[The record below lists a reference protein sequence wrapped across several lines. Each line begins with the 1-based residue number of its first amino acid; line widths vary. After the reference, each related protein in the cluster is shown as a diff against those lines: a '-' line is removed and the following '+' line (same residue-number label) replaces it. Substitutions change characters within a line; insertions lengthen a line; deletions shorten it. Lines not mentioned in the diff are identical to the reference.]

1 MIHIQGMLDQS
12 MEVTIANEYFEN
24 AGISEPSEDMY
35 DAIQNILC
43 LEVSYYLA
51 RRTSGCD
58 GYIIDTMRS
67 LRRRLINEYEFNYN
81 NEYLDFNKHID
92 F

>member
-1 MIHIQGMLDQS
+1 MLDQS

-24 AGISEPSEDMY
+24 ANICEPSDEMY

-43 LEVSYYLA
+43 LEVAYYLT

-58 GYIIDTMRS
+58 GFIIDTMWA
-67 LRRRLINEYEFNYN
+67 LRRRLINEYEFEFN

-92 F
+92 Y